1 MNILII
7 GGSRFV
13 GPILIQQL
21 LDKGHDI
28 TVLNRGNHT
37 IQENRVTQIKH
48 DRNQGFSLNEKFD
61 VVADMCAYNGLHT
74 QAAVTQLKFDHFVH
88 FSTAAVYKKP
98 DSFPLTENSQLGGWP
113 IWGEYNKGKV
123 ECEAA
128 LERSDISYA
137 TIRPVYI
144 LGPRNYVDRERFI
157 YSKIKNGQIV
167 HLPGDGE
174 ARVQFVFVNEVA
186 SLFAKIIENK
196 ITGSFNCCGDDIV
209 TLKQLVEVMGKI
221 VGKQPKILITDKE
234 LPESKFP
241 FANETFFCSNHKA
254 KSLGIKFGSL
264 KANLLRDYL
273 TYYKGAI

>member
-13 GPILIQQL
+13 GPFLIQRL
-21 LDKGHDI
+21 LKYGHNI
-28 TVLNRGNHT
+28 TVLNRGNYK
-37 IQENRVTQIKH
+37 IQDHRVTQIKH

-88 FSTAAVYKKP
+88 FSTAAVYKKT
-98 DSFPLTENSQLGGWP
+98 DSFPLTENSPLGDWP
-113 IWGEYNKGKV
+113 VWGEYNKGKV

-137 TIRPVYI
+137 TIRSVYI

-157 YSKIKNGQIV
+157 YSKIKNGQTIN
-167 HLPGDGE
+167 LPGDGG

-221 VGKQPKILITDKE
+221 VGKQPKILITNKE
-234 LPESKFP
+234 LPESEFP

-264 KANLLRDYL
+264 KTNLLRDYL
-273 TYYKGAI
+273 AYYKGAI